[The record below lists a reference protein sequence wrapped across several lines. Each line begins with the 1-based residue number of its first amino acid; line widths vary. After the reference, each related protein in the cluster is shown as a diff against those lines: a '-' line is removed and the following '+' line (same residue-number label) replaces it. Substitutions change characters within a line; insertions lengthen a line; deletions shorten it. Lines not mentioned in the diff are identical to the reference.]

1 MIDKK
6 LDDSIR
12 KRHQWAHP
20 GYRGRGI
27 RIYYMM
33 AGSQPYVCSD
43 IAVKRTKKV
52 VRLLDGGWLDP
63 KDCFFTAEQCRM
75 FNGQWFNDA
84 IGKAKDVIEKAQAE
98 LIEAQARL
106 DGMARSL
113 EEAQAS

>member
-33 AGSQPYVCSD
+33 AGSQPYVWTHRK
-43 IAVKRTKKV
+43 KRS
-52 VRLLDGGWLDP
+52 
-63 KDCFFTAEQCRM
+63 
-75 FNGQWFNDA
+75 
-84 IGKAKDVIEKAQAE
+84 
-98 LIEAQARL
+98 ARL
-106 DGMARSL
+106 TNLPGYTGWSL
-113 EEAQAS
+113 